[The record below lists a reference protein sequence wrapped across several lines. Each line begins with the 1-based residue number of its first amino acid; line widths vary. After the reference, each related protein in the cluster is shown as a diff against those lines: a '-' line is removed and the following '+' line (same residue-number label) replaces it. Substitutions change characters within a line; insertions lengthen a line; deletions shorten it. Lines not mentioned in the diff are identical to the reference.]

1 MLKTLKYFG
10 GAIATWCHMLE
21 NEFAEKDVSISPQF
35 RLNLDSM
42 TQVIAEINSQLAGQ
56 FDLDDL
62 VETAVRLTQTK
73 LGYDRV
79 TINILD
85 SNKQKFCLRVEAD
98 DKDGSAVQVYG
109 AESFS
114 GLAYRALRRRT
125 LLVVDDLA
133 VVAPQY
139 FDATKVPIRAEIHIP
154 LEHQEEILGILSLG
168 SIERNV
174 FDQPDTVIALKI
186 LAAQIAVSMNWAY
199 QYGKNQVPGDDP
211 AANENIQSHVVQI
224 QHLLPEIQSLGG
236 SIRELFDKI
245 VRGVVEGLGYTAAML
260 AVVDEKAM
268 TLPVQALA
276 YSNFLHHKNWDVVGK
291 MLGVQIIG
299 SYVSLVSNEENLGV
313 QTYYTGRAK
322 VTHDL
327 YDMFRPAVSRAI
339 SANIQKA
346 TGIES
351 CVSIPLMAEGK
362 VVGMMY
368 AGSQKE
374 QISVTD
380 LDELHFFVTNAAI
393 AIQNSLNFDK
403 LNRDLA
409 LREAHLSQ
417 LRRIERVITA
427 SLDLEDVLKHI
438 LNGAVEL
445 TRAASGQVV
454 LVGRFASGLV
464 RRVSY
469 PQTIDTADVEPPGL
483 QELINSRPQPDLN
496 LVAQLIEVN
505 NRNTLKVMEDGDN
518 EDDYSVL
525 AVPISLDNEL
535 VGVISIARQNSD
547 IRKSET
553 FNETSLDLLDQ
564 LAVQAAIAI
573 RNAYQFKV
581 EYDIRER
588 LANVSQVVAMGD
600 MASNMVHSI
609 NNWVGAIRADIKYLL
624 RQYPFI
630 DIAPEDFLDLFK
642 DMLSNAESTLSMAE
656 NIKKPFQ
663 PLEQEPIDVNECIT
677 QALRDKRHEL
687 SNVIII
693 ESLEPV
699 PPVMA
704 TRQIELVFEN
714 LINNALYAMKDQVRG
729 ILRCVSRLSKDG
741 QWIEVVIQD
750 SGPGLSKSLK
760 PTDIFK
766 LGVSDKANGMGYG
779 LWWSDTF
786 LKRWGGRIFF
796 VDNVK
801 RGCKFLVRLPV
812 LNGESSQWL
821 K

>member
-1 MLKTLKYFG
+1 
-10 GAIATWCHMLE
+10 MLE
-21 NEFAEKDVSISPQF
+21 NEFAKEELSISPQF
-35 RLNLDSM
+35 RLTTDSL

-56 FDLDDL
+56 FDLDDV
-62 VETAVRLTQTK
+62 VETAVRLTRTK

-79 TINILD
+79 SINILD
-85 SNKQKFCLRVEAD
+85 SNKRKFCLRIEATDSD
-98 DKDGSAVQVYG
+98 DTVVQIYG
-109 AESFS
+109 AESFAS
-114 GLAYRALRRRT
+114 LAYRALRQRT
-125 LLVVDDLA
+125 LVVIDD
-133 VVAPQY
+133 VAIDAPEY
-139 FDATKVPIRAEIHIP
+139 FDATTLPIHSELHIP
-154 LEHQEEILGILSLG
+154 LEHQGEILGIFSLG
-168 SIERNV
+168 SVERHV
-174 FDQPDTVIALKI
+174 FDQPDTIIALKI

-199 QYGKNQVPGDDP
+199 QYGKKLMPSE
-211 AANENIQSHVVQI
+211 ANGADEKVYSHVVQM

-236 SIRELFDKI
+236 GIRELFDKI

-260 AVVDEKAM
+260 AVVDETAM

-276 YSNFLHHKNWDVVGK
+276 YSNFLHHKNWDVLEK

-299 SYVSLVSNEENLGV
+299 SYVSLINDTENLGV
-313 QTYYTGRAK
+313 QTYHAGTAK

-327 YDMFRPAVSRAI
+327 YDLFRPAVSESL
-339 SANIQKA
+339 SARIQQS
-346 TGIES
+346 TGIKS
-351 CVSIPLMAEGK
+351 CVSIPLTADGR
-362 VVGMMY
+362 VVGMLY
-368 AGSQKE
+368 AGSQKK
-374 QISVTD
+374 QIATTD
-380 LDELHFFVTNAAI
+380 LNELHFFVTNAVI
-393 AIQNSLNFDK
+393 AIQNSLHFDK
-403 LNRDLA
+403 LNQDLA
-409 LREAHLSQ
+409 LREAHLTQ

-427 SLDLEDVLKHI
+427 SLNLEDVLKHI

-445 TRAASGQVV
+445 TRAGSGQVV

-469 PQTIDTADVEPPGL
+469 PESIDLVNVEPPGL
-483 QELINSRPQPDLN
+483 MELVNSRPLPNLN
-496 LVAQLIEVN
+496 LVTELIAAN
-505 NRNTLKVMEDGDN
+505 NEKTLKTLEDYDN
-518 EDDYSVL
+518 QANYSIL

-547 IRKSET
+547 ARKSET

-588 LANVSQVVAMGD
+588 LANVSQVVVMGD

-624 RQYPFI
+624 RQYPFS
-630 DIAPEDFLDLFK
+630 DMDSEEFLDLFK
-642 DMLSNAESTLSMAE
+642 DMLGNAESTLEMAE

-663 PLEQEPIDVNECIT
+663 PVEQEPIDVNECIT
-677 QALRDKRHEL
+677 QALQDKRHEL
-687 SNVIII
+687 SNVIIV
-693 ESLEPV
+693 ESLEPI

-729 ILRCVSRLSKDG
+729 ILRCASRLSKDG
-741 QWIEVVIQD
+741 QWIEVIIQD
-750 SGPGLSKSLK
+750 TGPGLSKNLK

-766 LGVSDKANGMGYG
+766 LGVSGKTNGMGYG

-801 RGCKFLVRLPV
+801 RGCKFLIRLPV
-812 LNGESSQWL
+812 LNSESSSWL